1 MPEAANFLA
10 NRLLIEGQK
19 SAQYFRDF
27 PVDQWNSV
35 IYTDGEQWSPKQI
48 LAHLLATEISLL
60 DLLKNILSGG
70 EGVPLEFDLNHFNHN
85 KVVELKNYSTD
96 KMIDLFRENRK
107 NTIDFVLN
115 LTDSELEIQGRHPF
129 LGVAPIREIIKII
142 YRHNQIHQREIRG
155 AIVNNERGEN

>member
-1 MPEAANFLA
+1 MPETAKFLA

-27 PVDQWNSV
+27 PVDKWNSV

-70 EGVPLEFDLNHFNHN
+70 EGVPLEFDLDYFNHN
-85 KVVELKNYSTD
+85 KVFELENYSTD
-96 KMIDLFRENRK
+96 KMIDLFRENRQ
-107 NTIDFVLN
+107 NTVDFVLN

-129 LGVAPIREIIKII
+129 LGVAPIHEIIKII

-155 AIVNNERGEN
+155 ALVNNERGEN